1 MNQETDKIIAYSI
14 TQVTAPGNLNR
25 MEKREFQKTLN
36 EVRENDIVEKQLTTD
51 RNMQIR
57 RYMKEDEPQIDY

>member
-1 MNQETDKIIAYSI
+1 MNQETDKIIAFSV
-14 TQVTAPGNLNR
+14 TQVTAAGNSNR

-36 EVRENDIVEKQLTTD
+36 VVRENDIVEKKLITD

-57 RYMKEDEPQIDY
+57 RWMKEDEPQID

>member
-1 MNQETDKIIAYSI
+1 
-14 TQVTAPGNLNR
+14 

-36 EVRENDIVEKQLTTD
+36 EVRENDIVERQLTAD

-57 RYMKEDEPQIDY
+57 RYMNEDEPQIDY

>member
-1 MNQETDKIIAYSI
+1 
-14 TQVTAPGNLNR
+14 

-36 EVRENDIVEKQLTTD
+36 EVRENDIVEKKLITD

-57 RYMKEDEPQIDY
+57 RWMKEDEPQID